1 MRAACL
7 HGNAAVRA
15 GACSGGNGPPSP
27 TAWAGTG
34 LRPSGLAPCRTFPL
48 RGALLRLPRALAA
61 SPPPAEGGREGGQAP
76 PALPRE
82 AAAPASPLPG
92 VGGPGTLRREED
104 ARS

>member
-7 HGNAAVRA
+7 HGNAAVRAGA

-61 SPPPAEGGREGGQAP
+61 SPPPAEGGRAGR
-76 PALPRE
+76 LPRRCRGRQR
-82 AAAPASPLPG
+82 PRPP
-92 VGGPGTLRREED
+92 
-104 ARS
+104 RSRV